1 MIEEEGSKMAGLTF
15 FDIGAIVFLLIFLV
29 MGLARGF
36 LKEISK
42 IVIWA
47 GSLIGAKIL
56 AYPVEPKV
64 YEFLKIG
71 EELKLNITRV
81 VENVD
86 FTSLES
92 LRRTLEAG
100 LENVSLIG
108 PLLDGLVKENWTI
121 TDIYQKG
128 SATMQTDL
136 IKYIMEEVEP
146 IAHNVVSI
154 GTFVGLF
161 VILLFVL
168 TVIVNLIIRGV
179 TSVKIVG
186 AADNLLG
193 GVLGAIK
200 GCLFIIIFYSL
211 AFVIL
216 SVSGSEYLSVLMD
229 SKFFD
234 IVVGIKDILP
244 SV

>member
-1 MIEEEGSKMAGLTF
+1 MAGLGLTF

-29 MGLARGF
+29 VGMVNGF

-42 IVIWA
+42 IIIWA

-56 AYPVEPKV
+56 TYTVEPIV
-64 YEFLKIG
+64 YNFLKVG

-92 LRRTLEAG
+92 LRRSLEAG
-100 LENVSLIG
+100 LEDVSLIG
-108 PLLDGLVKENWTI
+108 PLLDGLVQENWTI

-128 SATMQTDL
+128 SATMQSDL
-136 IKYIMEEVEP
+136 IKYIMDAVDP
-146 IAHNVVSI
+146 IAHNVVGL

-161 VILLFVL
+161 VILMFVL
-168 TVIVNLIIRGV
+168 TIVVNLIIRGV

-186 AADNLLG
+186 VADNLLG
-193 GVLGAIK
+193 GVLGAVK
-200 GCLFIIIFYSL
+200 GCLFFVIFYSL

-216 SVSGSEYLSVLMD
+216 SVSGSEYLTVLMD

-244 SV
+244 SA